1 MRQVFV
7 SDYRKEVEAAAE
19 YNCTDEYKA
28 ERKLRPRIERV
39 VAALVRYNGARKAR
53 RRRLEAADWQAKM
66 AATAYNLKWW
76 MHRLAPPQVSSAAPR
91 GESAC

>member
-7 SDYRKEVEAAAE
+7 SDYRKEVEAAMD
-19 YNCTDEYKA
+19 YNRTDEYKA

-39 VAALVRYNGARKAR
+39 VAALVRYNGARRAR

-76 MHRLAPPQVSSAAPR
+76 MRRLPPPPVSSVAL
-91 GESAC
+91 GGDSAC